1 MILFVENSRQCKVI
15 YSDRL
20 VTPRG
25 MRRAGR
31 NRDCKGFWETSVGD
45 RSVLPSHVYGDGFV
59 GTLKMADF
67 MKLYILNRCH
77 LLYVSCPQSVKNSQ
91 YIHKFFPKSA
101 LKQRFP
107 PQNFLQC
114 SFWALPLPAAETGAQ
129 LEELWSATNKT
140 TPNPCLLPIQAPVP
154 FQVPPAQPAS
164 RLMGKGKAGPSS
176 LLLPLS
182 DCPSQCVAPTALPS
196 SSAVPN
202 QPLEDLQ
209 WGPTPSPT
217 QGPSLTFL
225 SEEAPPGSSLIPQ
238 SPNPAPSVSHF
249 WASPLCSLQRD

>member
-140 TPNPCLLPIQAPVP
+140 PPNPCLLPIQAPVP

-164 RLMGKGKAGPSS
+164 RLRGKGKLAPH
-176 LLLPLS
+176 LYF
-182 DCPSQCVAPTALPS
+182 CPCLTALLS
-196 SSAVPN
+196 VWL
-202 QPLEDLQ
+202 QP
-209 WGPTPSPT
+209 PSPAH
-217 QGPSLTFL
+217 QL
-225 SEEAPPGSSLIPQ
+225 SPTNRWRICSRDPPLHLLKALL
-238 SPNPAPSVSHF
+238 SPFYLRKHLQD
-249 WASPLCSLQRD
+249 PL